1 MRKAFKPEDLESSLE
16 TIVDPYLKDNYPI
29 EEVCKVRN
37 TESLHSYFFI
47 YPPILFSVNNFF
59 FL

>member
-29 EEVCKVRN
+29 EEVCKVSN
-37 TESLHSYFFI
+37 TESLHSY
-47 YPPILFSVNNFF
+47 
-59 FL
+59 